1 MLRFQNPSKRVLE
14 LDFRIRETSDLNT
27 FQGRSPTEWIF
38 CSTTRPRWFMVTEL
52 PTFARKKQQCG
63 HLQVNLPCMEHLVIA
78 MRQYLEHN
86 LLFISINF
94 IWKTSLASC
103 LKTWYTLCN
112 FSLLWLVMLHWPTE
126 KNIHDIEPCFGLH
139 RSDGPTVSH
148 FPGWSSPKRSWNR
161 ENGRLEST
169 VENPLK
175 NRYRMMAFHGFP
187 FNHKDFIGIHHHFP
201 RSFPRS

>member
-112 FSLLWLVMLHWPTE
+112 FSFFLTRDAPLTNR
-126 KNIHDIEPCFGLH
+126 KNIHDIGPCFGLH

-175 NRYRMMAFHGFP
+175 NRYRMMADSWVP
-187 FNHKDFIGIHHHFP
+187 F
-201 RSFPRS
+201 